1 MILDCA
7 KNVDIRDLKNKI
19 NSCLKIEKFEAFRNT
34 QGVLNANYEEGS
46 KDIDEKLKNVFG
58 MLELTQ
64 DMIDKVKNDMD

>member
-34 QGVLNANYEEGS
+34 QGVLNANYDEGS
-46 KDIDEKLKNVFG
+46 KENDEKLKN
-58 MLELTQ
+58 
-64 DMIDKVKNDMD
+64 